1 MKIVLVYC
9 IKELEWQDYCR
20 HMLRAA
26 DESITLYMEI
36 REESI
41 IIHNWNT
48 VCLKVTPDNFDAI
61 PLMYRISK
69 ADKIY
74 LCDKDE
80 WESLAMLNKMRRGA
94 S

>member
-26 DESITLYMEI
+26 DESMALYMEI

-41 IIHNWNT
+41 IIHNLDT
-48 VCLKVTPDNFDAI
+48 VCLKVTPENFYNI
-61 PLMYRISK
+61 PLMYKIGEY
-69 ADKIY
+69 DKVY

-80 WESLAMLNKMRRGA
+80 WEAQAMLNKMSRGA